1 MRSALK
7 SRLDHQLAP
16 ASDGPRVS
24 PREREWSEPNRTVSK
39 SPRLRAGGGV
49 RQRSEISTARQSA
62 PLKTRPI
69 RSEA

>member
-39 SPRLRAGGGV
+39 SPGCEPGA
-49 RQRSEISTARQSA
+49 ARDY
-62 PLKTRPI
+62 
-69 RSEA
+69 EARFPRRVSRRR